1 MKTIEQVVE
10 GYKSETLDGRDIGRL
25 SDFLNVSQL
34 SKFGVDM
41 EDDEAAQHT
50 PIPLTRE
57 AVMER
62 LERDLA
68 FAFEKALGRRGI
80 SAGMM
85 FYVIKMWNY
94 ILEDGLEDFDDN
106 NYAQYGLPLFKA
118 TAVHYGLDNPIG
130 DDSGS
135 EHKYSSEG

>member
-1 MKTIEQVVE
+1 MKTIEQVVA

-25 SDFLNVSQL
+25 ADFLTVEQL
-34 SKFGVDM
+34 KTFDL
-41 EDDEAAQHT
+41 ELCDDSAAAHVAL
-50 PIPLTRE
+50 PLTRE

-68 FAFEKALGRRGI
+68 FAFEKALSRRGI